1 MNAFTKFVIQY
12 KNTMNDIS
20 KAVLTFVLIIC
31 ATTTIHWTLI
41 QLYNLW
47 CAPFTASGFISTM
60 FTLGSPF
67 CQFINYVQ
75 YELAKHY
82 IGVWAGAAV
91 AIIAYISANFIK
103 K

>member
-1 MNAFTKFVIQY
+1 MFLQDCNRY
-12 KNTMNDIS
+12 NNTMNNII
-20 KAVLTFVLIIC
+20 KAVLTFTLIIC
-31 ATTTIHWTLI
+31 VTTTTHWTLI
-41 QLYNLW
+41 QLYNHW
-47 CAPFTASGFISTM
+47 CAPFTALGFISTM
-60 FTLGSPF
+60 VTLGSPF

-91 AIIAYISANFIK
+91 AIIVYVSANLLVK

>member
-1 MNAFTKFVIQY
+1 LNTFTKYV
-12 KNTMNDIS
+12 KTDNTMNEII
-20 KAVLTFVLIIC
+20 KATLTFALIIC
-31 ATTTIHWTLI
+31 ATTTIHWSLI
-41 QLYNLW
+41 QLYNQW
-47 CAPFTASGFISTM
+47 CAPFTPLGFISTM

-91 AIIAYISANFIK
+91 AIIAYVSANLSNR
-103 K
+103 

>member
-1 MNAFTKFVIQY
+1 
-12 KNTMNDIS
+12 MNDIS

-31 ATTTIHWTLI
+31 ATTTMHWTLI
-41 QLYNLW
+41 QLYNQW
-47 CAPFTASGFISTM
+47 CAPFTALGFISTM
-60 FTLGSPF
+60 VTLGSPF

-91 AIIAYISANFIK
+91 AIIAYVSANFIK

>member
-1 MNAFTKFVIQY
+1 
-12 KNTMNDIS
+12 MNDIS
-20 KAVLTFVLIIC
+20 KAILTFVFIIC

-41 QLYNLW
+41 QLYNQW
-47 CAPFTASGFISTM
+47 CAPFTALGFISTM
-60 FTLGSPF
+60 VTLGSPF

-91 AIIAYISANFIK
+91 AIISYVSTNFHVK

>member
-1 MNAFTKFVIQY
+1 
-12 KNTMNDIS
+12 MNDIS
-20 KAVLTFVLIIC
+20 KAILTFVFIIC

-41 QLYNLW
+41 QLYNQW
-47 CAPFTASGFISTM
+47 CAPFTALGFISTM
-60 FTLGSPF
+60 VTLGSPF

-91 AIIAYISANFIK
+91 AIIAYVSANFIK

>member
-1 MNAFTKFVIQY
+1 
-12 KNTMNDIS
+12 MNDIS
-20 KAVLTFVLIIC
+20 KAVLTFTLIIC
-31 ATTTIHWTLI
+31 ATTTIHWTLV

-47 CAPFTASGFISTM
+47 CAPFTPSGFISTL

-91 AIIAYISANFIK
+91 AIIAYVSTNLLVK
-103 K
+103 KNR